1 MKRQAVGI
9 LISLLIS
16 AGAASAE
23 SIIVDNTTSAPH
35 SFTTS
40 GTWVNYTTPSGYYG
54 SNYTAADSAV
64 NSNSAA
70 RWRPSITTAGV
81 YKIYMKWTEASVRP
95 DRAPI
100 DIYYDG
106 GAKTDST
113 RRLNQQINGGVWV
126 YIGSYFLKS
135 GTNNSIRIKASDDG
149 RVCADAVLF
158 ELSYA
163 TTNSPSDP
171 ALTTARAEYD
181 GDYGK
186 ITRPTNAP
194 LVIYYSGG
202 TVTQLLN
209 QATNSSQW
217 VSLGAY
223 NFASGTNG
231 SVLLKASAVGIVA
244 ADAIKFEL
252 ASNTNT
258 FVIVDNDTAGAFSKN
273 GTWTASISPTGFYGT
288 NYVCNS
294 GTNASAS
301 VRWRPNLPVT
311 GSYTVYARWPDAI
324 DLRDRP
330 EEVQIVRT
338 DAGGETGHV
347 FELRLGGQ
355 PFEIKGSCGHEVV
368 EEIAEAGGNTIRAYS
383 ASSVTPDF
391 MRQASDAGI
400 KVLLG
405 LWLTPAE
412 GTTSNF
418 YDSATNVS
426 NQFTNLV
433 AQINTY
439 KNYKS
444 LLAWSIGNEIDPAD
458 VANPAPLYQAVQQV
472 ARYIREVD
480 HYHPCLTAHAGAET
494 NKISRVIKW
503 APDVDIIG
511 VNSYYPHVYNV
522 TSNMIT
528 AGWNGSCF
536 ITEYF
541 LRQPMTMQNETNGLT
556 SWGGVIEPV
565 SGEKYTR
572 LLDIYANA
580 ILPQADRCIGA
591 FVFKGA
597 LGAAGFRVTH
607 TWYPIMDDNLKPTP
621 SYDAMRECW
630 GGPAAPELTAPKVET
645 IKLSGH
651 YAWDSG
657 FIITNATG
665 TLTAT
670 VTVTAPTNA
679 VLEYRVELRTNA
691 TIYTSYSPPV
701 LTNNIT
707 ITQSSNDVRTFYI
720 LNTGLP
726 NGDYRLFYY
735 VRRTDGAPVSN
746 YVSVGTAN
754 FPFRKAAN

>member
-1 MKRQAVGI
+1 MKRQAAAIIG
-9 LISLLIS
+9 SLLIS
-16 AGAASAE
+16 AVAAFAE

-40 GTWVNYTTPSGYYG
+40 GTWVNYTSPSGYYG
-54 SNYTAADSAV
+54 SNYTAADSGSA
-64 NSNSAA
+64 AA

-81 YKIYMKWTEASVRP
+81 YKIYMKWTDASVRP

-113 RRLNQQINGGVWV
+113 RRLNQQVNGGVWV

-149 RVCADAVLF
+149 KVCADAVLF

-163 TTNSPSDP
+163 TTNSPADP

-194 LVIYYSGG
+194 LVIYYNGG

-209 QATNSSQW
+209 QAVNSSQW
-217 VSLGAY
+217 VPVSGTY

-231 SVLLKASAVGIVA
+231 SVLLKASAAGTVA
-244 ADAIKFEL
+244 ADAVKFEL

-258 FVIVDNDTAGAFSKN
+258 FVIVDNETAGAFTKN
-273 GTWTASISPTGFYGT
+273 GTWTATVSPLGFEGT
-288 NYVCNS
+288 NYVCNP

-301 VRWRPNLPVT
+301 VRWRPNIT
-311 GSYTVYARWPDAI
+311 NAGNYKVYIRWPDAI
-324 DLRDRP
+324 DYRDRP
-330 EEVQIVRT
+330 EEVRIVRT
-338 DAGGETGHV
+338 DSGTGTNAV
-347 FELRLGGQ
+347 FELRLEGET
-355 PFEIKGSCGHEVV
+355 FEVKGSCGHEVV
-368 EEIAEAGGNTIRAYS
+368 EEIFAAGGTAIRAYS
-383 ASSVTPDF
+383 TSSVSPDF
-391 MRQASDAGI
+391 MRRASDAGI

-405 LWLTPAE
+405 VWLTAAE
-412 GTTSNF
+412 GATSNF

-426 NQFTNLV
+426 NQFATLKT
-433 AQINTY
+433 QIDAY
-439 KNYKS
+439 KNYES

-458 VANPAPLYQAVQQV
+458 IPNPAPLYQAVQQV

-480 HYHPCLTAHAGAET
+480 HYHPCLTAHAGADT
-494 NKISRVIKW
+494 NKIMRVRTW

-522 TSNMIT
+522 SSNLIT
-528 AGWNGSCF
+528 AGWNGPCF

-541 LRQPMTMQNETNGLT
+541 LRQPMNMIHETNGMT

-565 SGEKYTR
+565 SGEKYTK
-572 LLDIYANA
+572 LLEIYSDA
-580 ILPQADRCIGA
+580 ILAQANRCFGA

-597 LGAAGFRVTH
+597 LGVAGFRVTH
-607 TWYPIMDDNLKPTP
+607 TWYPMMDDNLKPTP

-630 GGPAAPELTAPKVET
+630 GGPDAPELIAPKVET
-645 IKLSGH
+645 IKLNGH

-657 FIITNATG
+657 FVITNATG

-670 VTVTAPTNA
+670 VTVTAPTTN
-679 VLEYRVELRTNA
+679 LDYRVELRTNA

-707 ITQSSNDVRTFYI
+707 ITQDGSDKRKFYI